1 MEHWGVD
8 DVTATLEGE
17 YMQWP
22 LFLFTLYRIDLE
34 SSVNVMQQD
43 GVAYNRC
50 VRTLILFKFEEV
62 FHPMCRL
69 GPSQVQ
75 CTSTDRGTCMC
86 GECQCKR
93 DQAVSSCSWARA
105 HYNYSNE
112 STAGILMLGVKA
124 RVNLSVY
131 DMKLLY
137 IYMNTHIH
145 AIACTIAWIL
155 FYICMQQWCKK
166 WNDRPLLKGCQ
177 KFNKSPSRF
186 VVSQATIKRHV

>member
-1 MEHWGVD
+1 MLSPDFLFPCFLVFPPANPIAIFHIASLWIYITTLWLGIRIIFICSLRIVQSATAMEHWGVD

-43 GVAYNRC
+43 GVVYNKC

-69 GPSQVQ
+69 GPTQVQ

-93 DQAVSSCSWARA
+93 DQAVSSCS
-105 HYNYSNE
+105 
-112 STAGILMLGVKA
+112 
-124 RVNLSVY
+124 
-131 DMKLLY
+131 
-137 IYMNTHIH
+137 
-145 AIACTIAWIL
+145 
-155 FYICMQQWCKK
+155 
-166 WNDRPLLKGCQ
+166 
-177 KFNKSPSRF
+177 
-186 VVSQATIKRHV
+186 